1 MLLIHPAGPDRQA
14 LVAYLT
20 RRGVS
25 AVVPDGVGTPSA
37 VEAELEAHASITPKV
52 LHQSCLGTFEPEEVE
67 SVIARFD
74 LVIVPKAARAATV
87 RVPVLQ
93 EPYFLDEFLKAA
105 QDRRRPS
112 TTAPTSPSDVPA
124 LLKGLA
130 HAMNN
135 VATSSLGWLS
145 LADRPEI
152 AESKRRD
159 ALTEVKNDIA
169 RLSGVAK
176 GLNLLAEPR
185 VPGHRPAT
193 DLARLLGAGPPIRA
207 HVEAESF
214 GNALLFLR
222 WAAETEKKPLSAT
235 AARHGT
241 DVVVTIDD
249 PSVDG
254 DRSHGFELA
263 RLLERHRFARALG
276 LALLHHVTARAG
288 GHTLATRGPHG
299 GLRVVAHLPAASEG
313 LEADA

>member
-20 RRGVS
+20 RRGVA
-25 AVVPDGVGTPSA
+25 AVVPDGVGSPIEVESA
-37 VEAELEAHASITPKV
+37 LEAHASITPKV
-52 LHQSCLGTFEPEEVE
+52 LHQACLGTFEPEEVE
-67 SVIARFD
+67 SLIARFD

-105 QDRRRPS
+105 QERRRPA
-112 TTAPTSPSDVPA
+112 TAAPTVPADVPA

-152 AESKRRD
+152 SESKRRE
-159 ALTEVKNDIA
+159 ALTEVKNDIG
-169 RLSGVAK
+169 RMSGIAK

-193 DLARLLGAGPPIRA
+193 DVARLLGENTSVRA

-214 GNALLFLR
+214 GAAFVFLR
-222 WAAETEKKPLSAT
+222 WAAESEKKTLGAT
-235 AARHGT
+235 AARLGSE
-241 DVVVTIDD
+241 VVVTIDD
-249 PSVDG
+249 PTVDG
-254 DRSHGFELA
+254 DRAHGFELA

-276 LALLHHVTARAG
+276 LALLHHATARAG
-288 GHTLATRGPHG
+288 GHSLATRGPHG
-299 GLRVVAHLPAASEG
+299 TLRVVVHLPAASEG